1 MLSKCA
7 NPSCSASFR
16 YFHQGK
22 LFRMETA
29 EEDGNI
35 SEYGTMMVRDATK
48 TGRRAEFFWLCDR
61 CAREMTLV
69 YDHKGSVLVKRIRLT
84 PDLREAS

>member
-22 LFRMETA
+22 LFRMEMETLGDQPA
-29 EEDGNI
+29 DSEEVTSSGRI
-35 SEYGTMMVRDATK
+35 VRRT
-48 TGRRAEFFWLCDR
+48 EFFWLCDR
-61 CAREMTLV
+61 CASEMTLESATRGRV
-69 YDHKGSVLVKRIRLT
+69 FVRPVVS
-84 PDLREAS
+84 DLQAAS

>member
-22 LFRMETA
+22 LFRMEMPAANPDEAVLTA
-29 EEDGNI
+29 AGK
-35 SEYGTMMVRDATK
+35 SV
-48 TGRRAEFFWLCDR
+48 RRAEFFWLCDV
-61 CAREMTLV
+61 CAKVMTLE
-69 YDHKGSVLVKRIRLT
+69 YDQSGGVLVR
-84 PDLREAS
+84 PVDGDLRIAS

>member
-7 NPSCSASFR
+7 NPSCPASFR

-29 EEDGNI
+29 SDGGGDKLAPAGKI
-35 SEYGTMMVRDATK
+35 A
-48 TGRRAEFFWLCDR
+48 RRAEFFWLCDQ
-61 CAREMTLV
+61 CASEMTLEHDANGGV
-69 YDHKGSVLVKRIRLT
+69 HVKPVDRGFRV
-84 PDLREAS
+84 AS

>member
-22 LFRMETA
+22 LFRMET
-29 EEDGNI
+29 
-35 SEYGTMMVRDATK
+35 DAPEQGSPARTV
-48 TGRRAEFFWLCDR
+48 RRAEFFWLCDN
-61 CAREMTLV
+61 CVSGMTLE
-69 YDHKGSVLVKRIRLT
+69 YDRKKGVVVKPVDRQ
-84 PDLREAS
+84 LRVAS